1 MFKRAF
7 LDSLRAKVAQQASVL
22 LHVLVVVVV
31 GDVDDEFDDPA

>member
-22 LHVLVVVVV
+22 LHVLVVVV
-31 GDVDDEFDDPA
+31 GDVDDEVDDPA